1 MGEHRGGSGAR
12 GISKGPILVV
22 VAVVLIVAGF
32 FGWKALGN
40 RIDDQGQQA
49 AGTCV
54 EGNRTLDITVDPSIA
69 PQVEQLAKR
78 FTDTSPVIR
87 DHCITTAINAVPSP
101 LIANALAAG
110 AEWDSAALGPRPN
123 LWIPTSSFELAP
135 LSGKAVINGE
145 PRSIANSPVV
155 LAVAPET
162 ATSLESANAGWQSLG
177 DTTLALPVGS
187 PQTVMATQA
196 IAAAVAGAGSGPVT
210 LEQAQ
215 SSQVTSALSALA
227 SQFQSLPTPP
237 ATTAD
242 ALAALTSGAP
252 ATVTAVPAIEQ
263 SIAQSANADMTAYS
277 PSGATPLADY
287 PAVIVAGGGIDE
299 TAARAAAQFSEFM
312 RDTEQSQIFVDAG
325 FRVEG
330 KSVPDLG
337 ALEPAQITS
346 TLTPASA
353 ETATALNAV
362 VANPVSVR
370 SATILLDTSTSMS
383 ANLSAAGA
391 AIESQLVR
399 SPDASDVA
407 VHAFPGSDAA
417 AAERV
422 IVPGAPLNADQRTKL
437 TAAMSS
443 LSAEGK
449 SSKYPA
455 LAAAYKDAATG
466 YDADRTNSV
475 LLVTSAA
482 TDESTMTRAELLS
495 AIASATDPARPVR
508 VDILVIGSGGD
519 AATLQDVSDR
529 TGGTL
534 IRVNPDDS
542 AAMSAA
548 VAELLS

>member
-40 RIDDQGQQA
+40 RINDQGQQA

-69 PQVEQLAKR
+69 PQVEQLATR

-87 DHCITTAINAVPSP
+87 DHCITTAINAVPSQ

-110 AEWDSAALGPRPN
+110 AEWDSATLGPRPN

-145 PRSIANSPVV
+145 PRSIAHSPVV
-155 LAVAPET
+155 LAVTPQT
-162 ATSLESANAGWQSLG
+162 ATALESANAGWQSLG

-187 PQTVMATQA
+187 TQTVMASQA
-196 IAAAVAGAGSGPVT
+196 VAAAVADADSGPVT
-210 LEQAQ
+210 VEQAQ

-227 SQFQSLPTPP
+227 SEFQSLPTPP

-242 ALAALTSGAP
+242 ALAALTSGTP

-263 SIAQSANADMTAYS
+263 SIAQAANPDMTAFS

-299 TAARAAAQFSEFM
+299 TASRAAAQFSEFM
-312 RDTEQSQIFVDAG
+312 RDAEQSQIFVDAG

-337 ALEPAQITS
+337 SLEPAQIDT
-346 TLTPASA
+346 TLMPASA
-353 ETATALNAV
+353 EAATALNAV

-383 ANLSAAGA
+383 TNVASVGA
-391 AIESQLVR
+391 ALESQLVR

-407 VHAFPGSDAA
+407 VHAFPGADAA
-417 AAERV
+417 QAERV
-422 IVPGAPLNADQRTKL
+422 VVPGAALDADQRAKL
-437 TAAMSS
+437 TAS
-443 LSAEGK
+443 LNNLRIEGK
-449 SSKYPA
+449 ATKYPA
-455 LAAAYKDAATG
+455 LAEAYKEATSG
-466 YDADRTNSV
+466 YDANRTNSV

-508 VDILVIGSGGD
+508 VDILVIGADGD

>member
-1 MGEHRGGSGAR
+1 VGEHRGGSGAR

-78 FTDTSPVIR
+78 FTETSPVIR
-87 DHCITTAINAVPSP
+87 DHCITAAVNAVASR
-101 LIANALAAG
+101 LITNALEAG
-110 AEWDSAALGPRPN
+110 TEWDSAALGPRPN

-135 LSGKAVINGE
+135 LSGKGVINGE
-145 PRSIANSPVV
+145 PRSLANSPIV
-155 LAVAPET
+155 LALAPET
-162 ATSLESANAGWQSLG
+162 ATALESANAGWQSLG

-187 PQTVMATQA
+187 PQTIMATQA
-196 IAAAVAGAGSGPVT
+196 IAAAAAGAGTGPVT
-210 LEQAQ
+210 VEQAK

-252 ATVTAVPAIEQ
+252 DTVTAVPAIEQ
-263 SIAQSANADMTAYS
+263 SIAQSANADMTAFS

-299 TAARAAAQFSEFM
+299 TASRAAAQFSEFM
-312 RDTEQSQIFVDAG
+312 RTAEQSQIFVDAG

-337 ALEPAQITS
+337 ALEPTQITS

-353 ETATALNAV
+353 ETAAALNAV
-362 VANPVSVR
+362 IANPVSVR
-370 SATILLDTSTSMS
+370 STTILLDTSTSMT
-383 ANLSAAGA
+383 ADMAAVSAALG
-391 AIESQLVR
+391 SQLVR
-399 SPDASDVA
+399 SPDASDVGL
-407 VHAFPGSDAA
+407 HAFPGTSATA
-417 AAERV
+417 SERV
-422 IVPGAPLNADQRTKL
+422 VVPGAPLNADQRAKL
-437 TAAMSS
+437 TAS
-443 LSAEGK
+443 LNNLRIDGK
-449 SSKYPA
+449 TTKYPA
-455 LAAAYKDAATG
+455 LAEAYKEATSG

-508 VDILVIGSGGD
+508 VDVLVVGASGD
-519 AATLQDVSDR
+519 ASTLQDVSDR

-534 IRVNPDDS
+534 IRVNPNDS

-548 VAELLS
+548 VADLLS

>member
-69 PQVEQLAKR
+69 PQIEQLAKR

-87 DHCITTAINAVPSP
+87 DHCITTAINAVPST
-101 LIANALAAG
+101 LIVNALAAG
-110 AEWDSAALGPRPN
+110 TEWDSTALGPRPN
-123 LWIPTSSFELAP
+123 LWIPVSSFELAP

-162 ATSLESANAGWQSLG
+162 ATALESANAGWQSLG
-177 DTTLALPVGS
+177 ETTLALPVGS

-196 IAAAVAGAGSGPVT
+196 IAAAGAGSGPVT

-215 SSQVTSALSALA
+215 SSPVTSALSALA

-237 ATTAD
+237 DTTAD
-242 ALAALTSGAP
+242 ALAALTSGATD
-252 ATVTAVPAIEQ
+252 TVTAVPAVEQ
-263 SIAQSANADMTAYS
+263 SIAQSANADMTAFS
-277 PSGATPLADY
+277 PSGAAPLADY

-299 TAARAAAQFSEFM
+299 TASRAAAQFSEFI
-312 RDTEQSQIFVDAG
+312 RDAEQSQIFVDAG

-337 ALEPAQITS
+337 ALEPAKIES

-353 ETATALNAV
+353 ETTAALNAV

-370 SATILLDTSTSMS
+370 SATILMDTSTSMS
-383 ANLSAAGA
+383 TNLSAAGA
-391 AIESQLVR
+391 AIESQLLR
-399 SPDASDVA
+399 SPDASDVGL
-407 VHAFPGSDAA
+407 HAFPGSSAA

-422 IVPGAPLNADQRTKL
+422 IVAGAPLDADQRTKL

-449 SSKYPA
+449 TSKYPA

-466 YDADRTNSV
+466 YDANRTNSV

-508 VDILVIGSGGD
+508 VDVLVIGPSGD